1 MAFAYCLYQAP
12 LHPYEER
19 CPRPRDNITNIIK
32 SPKRVCFPHNI
43 YLQTLSIGMRTVSNL
58 TGDLIVALIPRKPPL
73 PYQLSLIRAGPF
85 FP

>member
-1 MAFAYCLYQAP
+1 MAFADYLVFIP
-12 LHPYEER
+12 STVVHLYEER

-58 TGDLIVALIPRKPPL
+58 TVDLIMPVDP
-73 PYQLSLIRAGPF
+73 S
-85 FP
+85 FPESHPCLTSYH